1 MLRWGGCGGLT
12 IIKHWFIMIAIYEL
26 FDGLPDSRW
35 LFYLAFIFNVCST
48 QPMREEGGMK
58 YIYEAIE
65 RLSNRHDFH
74 IRMYDPNEGEDNK
87 RRLTGHH
94 ETSSIENFSHGV
106 ANRGASVRI
115 PRHCAEDGKGY
126 LEDRRPSSNCDPY
139 CVTEA
144 IVRTTIQQHVWRILT
159 LNEFDQILLSNGNF
173 EWWRWSL
180 NKCYFRCRHKAFD

>member
-1 MLRWGGCGGLT
+1 
-12 IIKHWFIMIAIYEL
+12 
-26 FDGLPDSRW
+26 
-35 LFYLAFIFNVCST
+35 
-48 QPMREEGGMK
+48 MREEGGMK

-94 ETSSIENFSHGV
+94 ETSSIEKFSHGV

-115 PRHCAEDGKGY
+115 PRQCAEDGKGY

-139 CVTEA
+139 RVTEA
-144 IVRTTIQQHVWRILT
+144 IVRTTILQH
-159 LNEFDQILLSNGNF
+159 
-173 EWWRWSL
+173 
-180 NKCYFRCRHKAFD
+180 A